1 MRVNERLKTEGL
13 SSRLLLQVHDELLI
27 ETEKSEVEQVKDIL
41 RQEMMEAADLA
52 VPLEIDMHAG
62 ESWYDAK

>member
-1 MRVNERLKTEGL
+1 M
-13 SSRLLLQVHDELLI
+13 LI